1 MKFSLVAQYFDKIEQ
16 VQKRLE
22 MTSLLAELLQQANAQ
37 ESALISYLSL
47 GLLHPPYIGTQF
59 NIARKLMQHII
70 AQFLSVDASEIKDA
84 VMNLGDEGT
93 FIAQQSWS
101 QEGELTLQQ
110 VYDALSQLEKV
121 SGIGSQEKKADL
133 LQQLLR
139 SMTPQQAKYVV
150 RIVLGRLRLGFSD
163 MTILDALSWMQTG
176 DKSLRKD
183 LERAYNVCADIG
195 LIARRLKDGD
205 MQAINDT
212 HISVGIPIR
221 PAAAERMNTAQNII
235 DKLGPCIAQ
244 PKLDGF
250 RLQIHIDNRDGKH
263 EVHFFSRNLQDMSHM
278 FPDVKK
284 LCGDL
289 QVSTLVCEGEAICY
303 DANTG
308 NYLPFQE
315 TIKRKRK
322 HNVEQAAQ
330 DLPLKVVLF
339 DVLYLDEQEL
349 LTATHKQRRQALLEL
364 MRDQS
369 DEHIHVI
376 EERKVSTAQELS
388 DYFVANIA
396 AGLEGL
402 VVKREDAQYQPGK
415 RNFNWIKLKRQEEG
429 HLDDTIDCV
438 ILGYYAGRGKRAK
451 FGIGALLVGLYNSAH
466 DRFET
471 VAKIGTG
478 LKDNEWIAIKKV
490 CDNFKVIEQP
500 HNVICAKELRPDVWV
515 TPEIVTI
522 IRADEITMSPMHSA
536 GKTNEQLGYALR
548 FPRFMG
554 SRDDKSATDATTVD
568 EIKVMYQQQFGRN

>member
-1 MKFSLVAQYFDKIEQ
+1 MKFSLVAHYFDKIEHA
-16 VQKRLE
+16 QKRLE

-37 ESALISYLSL
+37 ESALICYLSL

-59 NIARKLMQHII
+59 NIARKLMQDILVEFLDLD
-70 AQFLSVDASEIKDA
+70 AQQVKDA
-84 VMNLGDEGT
+84 VIQLGDEGSVV
-93 FIAQQSWS
+93 AQQTWV
-101 QEGELTLQQ
+101 QQGDLTLQQ
-110 VYDALSQLEKV
+110 VYDKLSEFEKV
-121 SGIGSQEKKADL
+121 SGTGSQEKKAKL

-139 SMTPQQAKYVV
+139 ALCPQEAKYVV

-183 LERAYNVCADIG
+183 LERAYNVSADIG
-195 LIARRLKDGD
+195 LIARRLKDGGMD
-205 MQAINDT
+205 AINNT
-212 HISVGIPIR
+212 HITVGIPIR
-221 PAAAERMNTAQNII
+221 PAAAERMKTAQDII
-235 DKLGPCIAQ
+235 DKLGHCVAQ

-250 RLQIHIDNRDGKH
+250 RLQIHVDNSNGKH
-263 EVHFFSRNLQDMSHM
+263 KVRFFSRNLQDMSHM

-284 LCGDL
+284 LCDNL
-289 QVSTLVCEGEAICY
+289 NISSLVCEGEAICY
-303 DANTG
+303 DVNTG

-322 HNVEQAAQ
+322 HDVEQAAQ
-330 DLPLKVVLF
+330 DMPLKVVLF
-339 DVLYLDEQEL
+339 DVLYLNGQEL
-349 LTATHKQRRQALLEL
+349 LTATHKERRQALLDL
-364 MRDQS
+364 IRDQS

-376 EERKVSTAQELS
+376 EERKINTVQELS
-388 DYFVANIA
+388 DYFIANIA

-402 VVKREDAQYQPGK
+402 VVKRENARYQPGK

-451 FGIGALLVGLYNSAH
+451 FGIGALLVGLYNKQH

-478 LKDNEWIAIKKV
+478 LKDNEWIAIKKQ
-490 CDNFKVIEQP
+490 CDDISISEQP
-500 HNVICAKELRPDVWV
+500 HNVISAKELHPDVWV
-515 TPEIVTI
+515 LPEIICI

-536 GKTNEQLGYALR
+536 GKTKEKLGYALR

-554 SRDDKSATDATTVD
+554 SRNDKSATDATTVD
-568 EIKVMYQQQFGRN
+568 EIKKMYQLQFEL